1 MVDFRAH
8 FRGTPSSV
16 REARWAIVDYARTC
30 GFSADETFEIALGA
44 GEALAN
50 AVEHGCQNVG
60 SIAVACTFEDGV
72 LTIEIT
78 DSGPGF
84 DHPAYENKQRDPAAN
99 RGFGL
104 HIMRAVMDTT
114 EYKSHGQTIRL
125 TKRRA

>member
-1 MVDFRAH
+1 VVDFRAQ

-16 REARWAIVDYARTC
+16 REARWAIVDYARNC
-30 GFSADETFEIALGA
+30 GFTTDESFEIALGA

-60 SIAVACTFEDGV
+60 TLTVVCTFADGI

-78 DSGPGF
+78 DSGAGF
-84 DHPAYENKQRDPAAN
+84 NHTAYENKERDPSAN

-104 HIMRAVMDTT
+104 YIMRAVMDTIT
-114 EYKSHGQTIRL
+114 YTANGQSVRL

>member
-1 MVDFRAH
+1 VVDYRAH

-30 GFSADETFEIALGA
+30 GFTADESFEIALGA

-50 AVEHGCQNVG
+50 AVEHGCRNDG
-60 SIAVACTFEDGV
+60 SITIACTYEGNL

-78 DSGPGF
+78 DSGTGF
-84 DHPAYENKQRDPAAN
+84 DHAAFATKDRDPTAN

-104 HIMRAVMDTT
+104 HIMRAVMDTVT
-114 EYKSHGQTIRL
+114 YTQSGQTITL
-125 TKRRA
+125 TKHRR